1 MLQSENGLKEANS
14 NDRSERQKEMTEKL
28 ERQRSFSAKAKFDL
42 TAVKKKNIA
51 PWANTRQQEE
61 SWTAISRQEPSMY
74 LQLTWGEK
82 KSTEN

>member
-51 PWANTRQQEE
+51 P
-61 SWTAISRQEPSMY
+61 
-74 LQLTWGEK
+74 
-82 KSTEN
+82 